1 MEITEA
7 LPVMYSGKSSALPY
21 SCSGTLIPEQ
31 RLRWLLFV
39 RTSGPRQMARRSG
52 EKPAAQIADE
62 LVLCLLV
69 APCRLI
75 YMGLARLGVLDK
87 THFGII

>member
-1 MEITEA
+1 
-7 LPVMYSGKSSALPY
+7 
-21 SCSGTLIPEQ
+21 
-31 RLRWLLFV
+31 
-39 RTSGPRQMARRSG
+39 MARRSG
-52 EKPAAQIADE
+52 EKPVAQIADE

-69 APCRLI
+69 APCRMI